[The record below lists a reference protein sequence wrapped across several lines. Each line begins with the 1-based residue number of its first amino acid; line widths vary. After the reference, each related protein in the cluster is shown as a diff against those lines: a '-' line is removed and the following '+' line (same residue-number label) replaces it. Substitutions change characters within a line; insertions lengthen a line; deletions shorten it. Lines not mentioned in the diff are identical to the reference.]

1 MKLYQL
7 AEMIAKVCP
16 IDGINSNGVISFK
29 PEATPEQRAAAQSM
43 MDSNLA
49 KLSLPEV
56 WSREP
61 LLKVVKAGRE
71 IALNR
76 LNGVARRADKAGN
89 TALSDACDA
98 AIESLLAI
106 TTLPTVLAATDDAS
120 FTAAVAQAYGA
131 IVAQA
136 DPEIIKAFRD
146 IQS

>member
-1 MKLYQL
+1 MRL
-7 AEMIAKVCP
+7 AKIEDGKIVNIIEADDV
-16 IDGINSNGVISFK
+16 IDGYVAMPGSAEECGIGDNFINGEF
-29 PEATPEQRAAAQSM
+29 AR
-43 MDSNLA
+43 DF
-49 KLSLPEV
+49 LPPP
-56 WSREP
+56 WSPDP
-61 LLKVVKAGRE
+61 LLKIVKAGRE

-76 LNGVARRADKAGN
+76 LTGVGRRADKAGN

-120 FTAAVAQAYGA
+120 LTAAVAQAYGA

-136 DPEIIKAFRD
+136 DPEIVKAFRD